1 VRLSCKLD
9 AWFEYCTWRHN
20 GQLCQFEW
28 KRSSNAVLM
37 QTCMGIHS
45 RVKYVGNY
53 TAHECEIE
61 VSNVSSDDSGVWSC
75 DVESYVLG
83 ATSGY
88 KAQKE
93 LTLTI
98 KSPTT
103 TTITTTT
110 ATTSSTTT
118 KSTTSMTVSTETS
131 TELVEKAII
140 PENVESL
147 SDLEKVKKLGR
158 GIDTNVTAIYE
169 NDSRTAT
176 AGASYVSII
185 LASAAAVFVVLI
197 IAVFFVYKRHKNGYK
212 NKHAKVTM
220 NELESEQF
228 ANQMADDEWP
238 NNETNPEL
246 SKFNLSVDAEVD
258 SRPPSFKYIGATSYD
273 IQDNNIIKTQK

>member
-1 VRLSCKLD
+1 MDSFYKYPERGQKQTFFDHVVIEWPLILNNQSSIFLLLS
-9 AWFEYCTWRHN
+9 
-20 GQLCQFEW
+20 
-28 KRSSNAVLM
+28 
-37 QTCMGIHS
+37 
-45 RVKYVGNY
+45 
-53 TAHECEIE
+53 
-61 VSNVSSDDSGVWSC
+61 
-75 DVESYVLG
+75 
-83 ATSGY
+83 
-88 KAQKE
+88 
-93 LTLTI
+93 
-98 KSPTT
+98 
-103 TTITTTT
+103 
-110 ATTSSTTT
+110 
-118 KSTTSMTVSTETS
+118 
-131 TELVEKAII
+131 
-140 PENVESL
+140 VESL

-176 AGASYVSII
+176 AGTSYVSII